1 MERCRRRPKDLQ
13 EGFVSHEYI
22 RPKTVS
28 LGWSGSIFHKWIER
42 ERWEILR
49 ERGGTCAKDPTSPV
63 GAARLGS

>member
-28 LGWSGSIFHKWIER
+28 RSVGPDPFSINGSRER

-49 ERGGTCAKDPTSPV
+49 EKRGGTCAKDSTSPV
-63 GAARLGS
+63 